1 MGVWLTTQFK
11 LQVNEVGTAMLI
23 LGLGNLT
30 GNIVGPRLVKK
41 LGYMYS
47 FYVGIFV
54 LAGLYVIL
62 PYLKHILLVEL
73 FFFILFLL
81 QEFYLYS

>member
-30 GNIVGPRLVKK
+30 GNIVGPRLVKS
-41 LGYMYS
+41 MH
-47 FYVGIFV
+47 FMVV
-54 LAGLYVIL
+54 
-62 PYLKHILLVEL
+62 
-73 FFFILFLL
+73 FL
-81 QEFYLYS
+81 S